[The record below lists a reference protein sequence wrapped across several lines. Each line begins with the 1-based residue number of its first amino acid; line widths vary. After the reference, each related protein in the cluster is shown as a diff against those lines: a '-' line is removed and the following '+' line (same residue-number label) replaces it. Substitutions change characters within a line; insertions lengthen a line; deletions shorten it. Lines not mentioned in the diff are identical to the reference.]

1 MKELEEKKELAQ
13 EVKELEFCL
22 ANQKEKYDDMKQD
35 LRDENAHCLV
45 FSLVSEKTMFF
56 STSGIKDTLR
66 IITLT

>member
-35 LRDENAHCLV
+35 LRDANERAQKAEWRLMKGKCV
-45 FSLVSEKTMFF
+45 VM
-56 STSGIKDTLR
+56 
-66 IITLT
+66 